1 VRDRSPERHA
11 VHDANA
17 VASLLHVTDEGQR
30 RAERRRALTAAALL
44 GALALVWILG
54 TAPSGGP
61 DEPSHLVRA
70 AALVRG
76 DLDGDRFPGQGRV
89 FELPAWV
96 GHPATTCFELNE
108 QQPASCATATTPP
121 EGESFLV
128 TSSTRY
134 PIWGHIAPGL
144 GTYYPGPSG
153 NQLARVFDAA
163 IPIGLLVAGL
173 ALAARRGRLALGA
186 SALAITPM
194 AWFSIIVV
202 NPSGLVIA
210 GGFALWAGLLSAHR
224 FSRDRQDR
232 LMSWTLAA
240 GWAAAV
246 LPRRDGMIW
255 AAVIVA
261 ICAAA
266 GLVDLRGL
274 VRRLGIG
281 PLLLIAASTLVTLG
295 WAATSDTVSAK
306 FLFAAPLLPLIG
318 AAIHHLWVT
327 RPSVSQ
333 RVLLGSSVVV
343 VGGAAAGLVMS
354 RRRGGFDGDLLQR
367 IIGQSGLNLEEAIG
381 LLGWL
386 DSPLPRTALFLWILA
401 LGMLAG
407 AALMT
412 KRGSAVG
419 VATAI
424 VGLGIVA
431 AWVLEMS
438 QGSNTSTYWQG
449 RYFLPLLIGVPM
461 VLGWSNARDG
471 SDRTDDNEAE
481 QNVFVAVVAAAAVV
495 MTMAFG
501 ASMRRWG
508 VGTAGSILPW
518 KWDTYGTPVPPWALL
533 VAHVAVCAGLIRL
546 ALTSTTTDQ
555 NESVDLDTLP
565 AHDH

>member
-1 VRDRSPERHA
+1 M
-11 VHDANA
+11 
-17 VASLLHVTDEGQR
+17 ASLNHVTDEGQR
-30 RAERRRALTAAALL
+30 TAELRRAFIAAALL

-54 TAPSGGP
+54 TVPSGGP

-76 DLDGDRFPGQGRV
+76 DLDGDRFTGQGRL

-96 GHPATTCFELNE
+96 GHPTTTCFELNE
-108 QQPASCATATTPP
+108 QQPANCATATPP
-121 EGESFLV
+121 PGGDSFLV

-144 GTYYPGPSG
+144 GTYYPGPLG

-173 ALAARRGRLALGA
+173 TLAARRGRVALGA
-186 SALAITPM
+186 STLGITPM
-194 AWFSIIVV
+194 AWFSIVVV

-210 GGFALWAGLLSAHR
+210 GGFALWAALLSVNSVA
-224 FSRDRQDR
+224 RDQPDR

-246 LPRRDGMIW
+246 LPRRDGIIW
-255 AAVIVA
+255 SAVIVG
-261 ICAAA
+261 ICTAS
-266 GLVDLRGL
+266 GLVDLRRL
-274 VRRLGIG
+274 VRRLDVG
-281 PLLLIAASTLVTLG
+281 PLLLIAVSTLVTLG
-295 WAATSDTVSAK
+295 WAATSDTVSSK

-318 AAIHHLWVT
+318 VALHHLWTT
-327 RPSVSQ
+327 RRSVPQ

-343 VGGAAAGLVMS
+343 AGGVAAGLVMS

-407 AALMT
+407 AALIT
-412 KRGSAVG
+412 RRGSAVG
-419 VATAI
+419 VASAI
-424 VGLGIVA
+424 VGLGVVA

-438 QGSNTSTYWQG
+438 QGNNTSTYWQG

-461 VLGWSNARDG
+461 VLGWSNVRDG
-471 SDRTDDNEAE
+471 SDRTDDKEAE
-481 QNVFVAVVAAAAVV
+481 KSMFVAVVGVAAVV

-508 VGTAGSILPW
+508 VGTSGSILPW
-518 KWDTYGTPVPPWALL
+518 KWDTYGTRIPPWALL
-533 VAHVAVCAGLIRL
+533 LAHVTVCTALVRV
-546 ALTSTTTDQ
+546 ALTSTTANQ
-555 NESVDLDTLP
+555 NESADLDTLA
-565 AHDH
+565 AHDHR